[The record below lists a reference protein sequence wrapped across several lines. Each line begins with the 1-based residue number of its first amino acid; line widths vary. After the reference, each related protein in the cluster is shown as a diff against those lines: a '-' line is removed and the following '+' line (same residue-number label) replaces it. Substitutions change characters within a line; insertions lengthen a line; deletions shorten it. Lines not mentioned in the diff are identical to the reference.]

1 MKKEVKIIST
11 DRALATGFFED
22 SGEVDKWLIVLPSK
36 NIDMRLSY
44 GQICAILDRA
54 KLYSGVEF
62 DMVTICEGDYTD
74 EASYAIKKDL
84 RRLPLSSEAVVNGPA
99 RLIWC

>member
-1 MKKEVKIIST
+1 MKNEVKVVST
-11 DRALATGFFED
+11 NRALATGFFEQD
-22 SGEVDKWLIVLPSK
+22 ESGVWVIYLPAK
-36 NIDMRLSY
+36 DIDVRLSY

-62 DMVTICEGDYTD
+62 DIVTISDGDYTD

-84 RRLPLSSEAVVNGPA
+84 RRLPLSSEAVVKGPA